1 MCFPRSPADSLPA
14 ALSTAWTRIAAAAAV
29 GALIFAASGCGR
41 ADKPPDLV
49 RGKELFV
56 GKATCGSCHTLRHAG
71 TKGTQGPNLD
81 AAFGPSRRQGI
92 KEQTIRGVVDDQI
105 SHVIKGSIMPKN
117 LVRGQDAD
125 DVAAYVA
132 RVAGQPG
139 KDTGKLATAGLPAVS
154 NKPVNAQNGKITIDA
169 APSGALAFTAKKANS
184 PAGPLEIV
192 MKNPAP
198 IQHNIAIEGGG
209 VDVKGP
215 VVGTGGTSTVKSNLK
230 PGKYQFLCTVPGHAA
245 GGMRG
250 ELVVQ

>member
-1 MCFPRSPADSLPA
+1 LWARRTLSPP
-14 ALSTAWTRIAAAAAV
+14 WTRIAAAAAA
-29 GALIFAASGCGR
+29 GALILAASGCGR

-56 GKATCGSCHTLRHAG
+56 GKGTCGSCHTLRRAN

-81 AAFGPSRRQGI
+81 EAFGSARRQGI
-92 KEQTIRGVVDDQI
+92 KEPTIRGVVKDQI
-105 SHVIKGSIMPKN
+105 ALVIRGSIMPKN
-117 LVRGQDAD
+117 LVKGQDAE

-154 NKPVNAQNGKITIDA
+154 NKPVAAKNGKILIDA
-169 APSGALAFTAKKANS
+169 APSGALAFTAKNANA
-184 PAGPLEIV
+184 PPGALEMI
-192 MKNPAP
+192 MKNPSP

-209 VDVKGP
+209 VNVKGP
-215 VVGTGGTSTVKSNLK
+215 VVGTGGTSTVKANVK
-230 PGKYQFLCTVPGHAA
+230 PGKYEFLCTVPGHAA